1 LKTHYGRGTLQK
13 NAEDVEKSWTSLT
26 VSPFVT
32 AVILTVKEV
41 QILRVDPVVVVDT
54 EVAEE
59 DKVTLIDLDLTIL
72 ILEKGS

>member
-1 LKTHYGRGTLQK
+1 MER
-13 NAEDVEKSWTSLT
+13 SLT
-26 VSPFVT
+26 FHIDSPFVT
-32 AVILTVKEV
+32 VVILTVKEV